1 MDKITKQ
8 IKTVRGKLFFTLCIV
23 VLSIIL
29 FLILVNSFVLE
40 KYYQY
45 TKSNQLKSVYNMI
58 NSYYNGSVEITNLE
72 EELDK
77 TSIKNNFDI
86 IIKDP
91 NDVAVYLS
99 NKDFL
104 SNIRIIIDF
113 WGINKQQKYNV
124 LEQTDKLEIRNI
136 KDTETR
142 INYILLSGRLDNG
155 YSAYI
160 RIPIS
165 SIQESVRISNR
176 FLYLIAGI
184 VIIVGG
190 IAIIYISKTF
200 SSPISELNN
209 IAKRMANLDFS
220 HKYVVKDE
228 DDEIDE
234 LGESINQMSDKL
246 ERTINQLRNTNIE
259 LEKDIEKKSKIDEM
273 RKSFISD
280 VSHEL
285 KTPIALI
292 QGYSE
297 GLLENVNSDPESRKF
312 YAEVILDE
320 TNKMDKMVRQLIELT
335 KLEYEKR
342 EFNNST
348 FNIVELEKEIVR
360 TSQVMLDEKQVNV
373 EFNTI
378 DKIDVYADDFYMSQ
392 IITNYLTNAIKHV
405 KEVDGEKYIKIT
417 NIVIPEREKVRV
429 TLFNT
434 GDNISKENL
443 NRIWNRFFKADEARN
458 REDGGSG
465 IGLSIVRAIMNNY
478 GNDFGVENKDNGVE
492 FYFEIDMMETLK

>member
-8 IKTVRGKLFFTLCIV
+8 VKTVRGKLFLTLCIV
-23 VLSIIL
+23 VISIIL
-29 FLILVNSFVLE
+29 FLIIVNSFVLE

-58 NSYYNGSVEITNLE
+58 NTYYNGETQIENLE
-72 EELDK
+72 EELNK

-86 IIKDP
+86 IIKDQ
-91 NDVAVYLS
+91 NDIAVYLS

-104 SNIRIIIDF
+104 SNVRVIIDF

-124 LEQTDKLEIRNI
+124 VEKTDKLEIRNI

-142 INYILLSGRLDNG
+142 VNYILLSGKLDNDYG
-155 YSAYI
+155 VYI

-184 VIIVGG
+184 VIIIGG

-220 HKYVVKDE
+220 HKYIVKDE
-228 DDEIDE
+228 DDERDE

-246 ERTINQLRNTNIE
+246 ERTINQLRSTNIE

-342 EFNNST
+342 EFNNQT

-360 TSQVMLDEKQVNV
+360 TSQVMLEEKQTKV
-373 EFNTI
+373 EFDTI

-405 KEVDGEKYIKIT
+405 KEVNGERYIKIT
-417 NIVIPEREKVRV
+417 NTIIPEREKVRI

-434 GDNISKENL
+434 GDNISEENL

-492 FYFEIDMMETLK
+492 FYFEVDMMETIK